1 MGGLDRFLT
10 VIDRKKGRPF
20 LELFASSLNEDYRFP
35 VMEVFCF
42 LYAIGAFIFAGF
54 SSSLFG
60 FGTSED
66 SVAYFLTSSL
76 LGFPLF
82 IFVILNLKN
91 VAFGLGN
98 DLEKG
103 IVQTFFSYP
112 IKRRWILS
120 AKLLSAVG
128 VGLIPFVGILTSGLY
143 VLAPDVVGPHLGIVL
158 LTFATSLS
166 EPLLVTGIVLL
177 VTLLLKRGAL
187 ALVLG
192 IVTYFA
198 LAILQQ
204 IVSVIAAFTNNVAGL
219 QVLSLISPNLIA
231 SRYFSTQSA
240 GPFFFGQTSSWTP
253 TFGDVLAYTAGSY
266 AIVIIIFLL
275 GYLYFS
281 RRLNL

>member
-1 MGGLDRFLT
+1 M
-10 VIDRKKGRPF
+10 
-20 LELFASSLNEDYRFP
+20 LEI
-35 VMEVFCF
+35 FCF
-42 LYAIGAFIFAGF
+42 LYAMGAFIFAGF
-54 SSSLFG
+54 SFG
-60 FGTSED
+60 FGGPGASGD
-66 SVAYFLTSSL
+66 AVAYGLTSSL

-82 IFVILNLKN
+82 IFVVLILKN

-128 VGLIPFVGILTSGLY
+128 VGLIPFVGILTAGLY
-143 VLAPDVVGPHLGIVL
+143 VLAPDVVGPRIGIVL

-166 EPLLVTGIVLL
+166 EPLLVAGIVLV

-198 LAILQQ
+198 LAIVQM
-204 IVSVIAAFTNNVAGL
+204 IVSVIAAFTNNVTGL
-219 QVLSLISPNLIA
+219 QILSLISPSLIEG
-231 SRYFSTQSA
+231 RYFSTQSI
-240 GPFFFGQTSSWTP
+240 GPFFGLTTSWTP
-253 TFGDVLAYTAGSY
+253 SFTDVLAYTAGSY
-266 AIVIIIFLL
+266 TIVAIVFLL
-275 GYLYFS
+275 GYMYFS
-281 RRLNL
+281 RKLNL

>member
-1 MGGLDRFLT
+1 LAKIQKG
-10 VIDRKKGRPF
+10 KGRPF
-20 LELFASSLNEDYRFP
+20 VELFASALNEDYRFP
-35 VMEVFCF
+35 LLEIFCF

-54 SSSLFG
+54 RFG
-60 FGTSED
+60 LGGPSASGD
-66 SVAYFLTSSL
+66 AVAYGLTSSL

-82 IFVILNLKN
+82 IFVVLILKN

-128 VGLIPFVGILTSGLY
+128 VGLVPFVGILTAGMY
-143 VLAPDVVGPHLGIVL
+143 VLAPDVVGPHIGIVL
-158 LTFATSLS
+158 LTFTASLS
-166 EPLLVTGIVLL
+166 EPLLVAGIVLL

-198 LAILQQ
+198 LAIVQG
-204 IVSVIAAFTNNVAGL
+204 IVSVIAAFTNNVTGL
-219 QVLSLISPNLIA
+219 QILSLISPSLIEG
-231 SRYFSTQSA
+231 RYFSEQST
-240 GPFFFGQTSSWTP
+240 GPFFGPTTSWSPNFT
-253 TFGDVLAYTAGSY
+253 DVLSYTAGSY
-266 AIVIIIFLL
+266 IIVATVFLL
-275 GYLYFS
+275 GYMYLS

>member
-1 MGGLDRFLT
+1 MAGVSRG
-10 VIDRKKGRPF
+10 KGRPF

-35 VMEVFCF
+35 LLEIFCF

-54 SSSLFG
+54 TFG
-60 FGTSED
+60 IIGTGASGD
-66 SVAYFLTSSL
+66 AVAYGLTSSI

-82 IFVILNLKN
+82 IFVVLILKN

-128 VGLIPFVGILTSGLY
+128 VSLIPFVGILTAGLY
-143 VLAPDVVGPHLGIVL
+143 VLAPDVVGPHIGIVL
-158 LTFATSLS
+158 LTFATNLS
-166 EPLLVTGIVLL
+166 ESLLVTGIVLL
-177 VTLLLKRGAL
+177 VTLFLKRGAL

-198 LAILQQ
+198 IAVFQM
-204 IVSVIAAFTNNVAGL
+204 IVSIIAAFTNNVAGL
-219 QVLSLISPNLIA
+219 QILSLISPSLVE
-231 SRYFSTQSA
+231 SRYFSGQSTGVFL
-240 GPFFFGQTSSWTP
+240 GPTSSWSP
-253 TFGDVLAYTAGSY
+253 TFNDVLAYTAGSY
-266 AIVIIIFLL
+266 AIVVMVFLL

-281 RRLNL
+281 RKLSL

>member
-1 MGGLDRFLT
+1 M
-10 VIDRKKGRPF
+10 
-20 LELFASSLNEDYRFP
+20 LEI
-35 VMEVFCF
+35 FCF

-54 SSSLFG
+54 SFGLGGVSSSG
-60 FGTSED
+60 D
-66 SVAYFLTSSL
+66 AVAYGLTSSL

-82 IFVILNLKN
+82 IFVVLILKN
-91 VAFGLGN
+91 LAFGLGN

-128 VGLIPFVGILTSGLY
+128 VGLVPFVGILTAGLY
-143 VLAPDVVGPHLGIVL
+143 VLAPDVVGPHIGIVL

-166 EPLLVTGIVLL
+166 EPLLVAGIVLL
-177 VTLLLKRGAL
+177 VTLLLKRGAV

-198 LAILQQ
+198 LFIVQG
-204 IVSVIAAFTNNVAGL
+204 IVSVIAAFTNNVTGL
-219 QVLSLISPNLIA
+219 QILSVISPSLIEG
-231 SRYFSTQSA
+231 RYFSAQST
-240 GPFFFGQTSSWTP
+240 GPFFTTTSWAP
-253 TFGDVLAYTAGSY
+253 TFTDVLAYTAGSY
-266 AIVIIIFLL
+266 IIVAIVFLL
-275 GYLYFS
+275 GYMYFS

>member
-1 MGGLDRFLT
+1 MAKAHGG
-10 VIDRKKGRPF
+10 KGRPF
-20 LELFASSLNEDYRFP
+20 VELFASALNEDYRFP
-35 VMEVFCF
+35 LLEIFCF

-54 SSSLFG
+54 SLGLGGVSSSG
-60 FGTSED
+60 D
-66 SVAYFLTSSL
+66 AVAYGLTSSL

-82 IFVILNLKN
+82 IFVILILKN

-128 VGLIPFVGILTSGLY
+128 VGLIPFVGILTAGMY
-143 VLAPDVVGPHLGIVL
+143 VLAPDVVGPHIGIVL

-166 EPLLVTGIVLL
+166 EPLLVAGIVLL

-198 LAILQQ
+198 LFIVQG
-204 IVSVIAAFTNNVAGL
+204 IVSVIAAFTNNVTGL
-219 QVLSLISPNLIA
+219 QILSVISPSLIEG
-231 SRYFSTQSA
+231 RYFSTQST
-240 GPFFFGQTSSWTP
+240 GPFFGPTTSWTP
-253 TFGDVLAYTAGSY
+253 TFTDVLAYTAASY
-266 AIVIIIFLL
+266 TIVAIVFLL
-275 GYLYFS
+275 GYMYFS

>member
-1 MGGLDRFLT
+1 M
-10 VIDRKKGRPF
+10 
-20 LELFASSLNEDYRFP
+20 
-35 VMEVFCF
+35 FCF
-42 LYAIGAFIFAGF
+42 LYAIAAFIFASFADGF
-54 SSSLFG
+54 AGGFAGTGSSG
-60 FGTSED
+60 EA
-66 SVAYFLTSSL
+66 VAYRLTSSL

-82 IFVILNLKN
+82 IFVILILKN

-128 VGLIPFVGILTSGLY
+128 VSLLPFIGILTSALY
-143 VLAPDVVGPHLGIVL
+143 VLAPDIVGPHLSTVL
-158 LTFATSLS
+158 LTFATNLS
-166 EPLLVTGIVLL
+166 EPLLVTSIVLL

-198 LAILQQ
+198 IAIVQG
-204 IVSVIAAFTNNVAGL
+204 IVSVIAAFTNNVVGL
-219 QVLSLISPNLIA
+219 QALSLISPNIIEGQ
-231 SRYFSTQSA
+231 YYNTQSVGRFI
-240 GPFFFGQTSSWTP
+240 GPGTSWIP
-253 TFGDVLAYTAGSY
+253 TFNDVIAYTVGGY
-266 AIVIIIFLL
+266 VIVLILFML
-275 GYLYFS
+275 GYLFFS

>member
-1 MGGLDRFLT
+1 LAGVSRT
-10 VIDRKKGRPF
+10 KGRPF

-35 VMEVFCF
+35 LLELFCF

-54 SSSLFG
+54 TFG
-60 FGTSED
+60 IIGTGASGEA
-66 SVAYFLTSSL
+66 VAYGLTSSI

-82 IFVILNLKN
+82 IFVVLILKN

-128 VGLIPFVGILTSGLY
+128 VSLIPFVGILTAGLY
-143 VLAPDVVGPHLGIVL
+143 VLAPDVVGPHIGIVL
-158 LTFATSLS
+158 LTFATNLS
-166 EPLLVTGIVLL
+166 ESLLVTGIVLL
-177 VTLLLKRGAL
+177 VTLFLKRGAL

-198 LAILQQ
+198 IAIFQM
-204 IVSVIAAFTNNVAGL
+204 IVSIIAAFTNNVAGL
-219 QVLSLISPNLIA
+219 QVLSLISPSLVE
-231 SRYFSTQSA
+231 SRYFSPQSN
-240 GPFFFGQTSSWTP
+240 GLFFGPSSWSP
-253 TFGDVLAYTAGSY
+253 TFNDVLAYTAGSY
-266 AIVIIIFLL
+266 TIVVIVFLL
-275 GYLYFS
+275 GYMYFS
-281 RRLNL
+281 RKLSL